1 MSKSSNM
8 KLDILAF
15 GAHPDDIELSC
26 GGTIISHVKKGM
38 KVGLIDFTRGELG
51 TRGNGKLRIEEAKK
65 SADIL
70 GVEFRENLNMEDGFF
85 EYSKENILK
94 IAEQIRQYHPDII
107 LANALHDRHPDHSR
121 AAQMVN
127 EATFLSGLKKVEI
140 ISDGRSLPAWKTAA
154 VYHYIQD
161 YYINPDIIV
170 DISDYMKEKFAA
182 ILAFSSQFYNENSTE
197 PETPISTPE
206 FLDIVKHRCVEVGRL
221 AGVKYGEGFTIKRPP
236 AVRSLKDLI

>member
-127 EATFLSGLKKVEI
+127 EANFSFWSKK
-140 ISDGRSLPAWKTAA
+140 S
-154 VYHYIQD
+154 
-161 YYINPDIIV
+161 
-170 DISDYMKEKFAA
+170 
-182 ILAFSSQFYNENSTE
+182 
-197 PETPISTPE
+197 
-206 FLDIVKHRCVEVGRL
+206 
-221 AGVKYGEGFTIKRPP
+221 
-236 AVRSLKDLI
+236 